1 MFRKIDFRFYRF
13 YESSVRSFKES
24 ILKLLEED
32 PEAKLLDCGCGDGE
46 FTLEF
51 AKKIG
56 TNNVY
61 GIEID
66 KEAAEEAKRK
76 GIKIYNGDLNKKLP
90 LISSFVD
97 VIIANQAIEHLY
109 DTDTFVKEIYR
120 ILKPNGYVIVS
131 TPNLASWHNIF
142 ALSVGRQ
149 PFPSDICSD
158 PSIGK
163 LFALSKR
170 NSEPLSHLR
179 IFTYYGLK
187 ELFENYGFKVRK
199 IVGAGYYPFLG
210 VVSKFLSHID
220 KKHSVYLTM
229 KAMKNGSDKIVGEIE
244 EVYLK

>member
-1 MFRKIDFRFYRF
+1 MLRKIDLRFYRF
-13 YESSVRSFKES
+13 YDSSVRAFKES

-32 PEAKLLDCGCGDGE
+32 PKAKLLDCGCGSGE

-56 TNNVY
+56 TSKVY

-66 KEAAEEAKRK
+66 KKAVGEAKKK
-76 GIKIYNGDLNKKLP
+76 GIKVYNEDLNKKLP
-90 LISSFVD
+90 LRSSFVD
-97 VIIANQAIEHLY
+97 VIIANQVIEHLY
-109 DTDTFVKEIYR
+109 DTDTFAKEIYR
-120 ILKPNGYVIVS
+120 ILKPKGYVIVS

-142 ALSVGRQ
+142 ALFIGRQ

-163 LFALSKR
+163 LFTLSKSI
-170 NSEPLSHLR
+170 SEPLSHLR

-187 ELFENYGFKVRK
+187 ELFESYSFKVRK
-199 IVGAGYYPFLG
+199 IVGDGYYPFLG
-210 VVSKFLSHID
+210 IVSKFLSFID

-229 KAMKNGSDKIVGEIE
+229 KARKNDCDKIVDEIKG
-244 EVYLK
+244 VYK

>member
-56 TNNVY
+56 TNKVY

-142 ALSVGRQ
+142 A
-149 PFPSDICSD
+149 F
-158 PSIGK
+158 
-163 LFALSKR
+163 
-170 NSEPLSHLR
+170 
-179 IFTYYGLK
+179 
-187 ELFENYGFKVRK
+187 
-199 IVGAGYYPFLG
+199 
-210 VVSKFLSHID
+210 
-220 KKHSVYLTM
+220 
-229 KAMKNGSDKIVGEIE
+229 
-244 EVYLK
+244 